1 MIEATKSLDADARW
15 LKAHGVEGSFDE
27 LRAKA
32 FAALLAHKPLNSLIP
47 GRADGTVADPSPPAP
62 HRPADPVPPAR
73 RRRRAR
79 PGPPGPAGPA
89 PAGATAPWPGDTGP
103 RLGGTVHLT
112 MPATAWLGLSEPR

>member
-47 GRADGTVADPSPPAP
+47 GRADGTVGDGDSPPRHTARRTRYHQHAVRCEPGPGHQAP
-62 HRPADPVPPAR
+62 GRPRPGRRHRPLAR
-73 RRRRAR
+73 
-79 PGPPGPAGPA
+79 
-89 PAGATAPWPGDTGP
+89 
-103 RLGGTVHLT
+103 
-112 MPATAWLGLSEPR
+112 